1 MKVIESGIMKYRQLQ
16 IEGYLQRVPAE
27 QGRYAEVCEPPKMA
41 EIDIAEL
48 WNCRIPNGT
57 YVGVGGAAAQLMGNL
72 LSDCQTK
79 KREGCVYNE
88 SLSLVG
94 YVGDGYFI
102 NIVHC

>member
-1 MKVIESGIMKYRQLQ
+1 MQKCASRPRWLKSTSPNFGTAVYRTVRTL
-16 IEGYLQRVPAE
+16 V
-27 QGRYAEVCEPPKMA
+27 
-41 EIDIAEL
+41 
-48 WNCRIPNGT
+48 W
-57 YVGVGGAAAQLMGNL
+57 GGAAAQLMGNL